1 MTKQPPLDI
10 KAIMR
15 RLPHRYPFL
24 MIDRVLKYGGD
35 EVVAIKNVSLN
46 EGFFSGHFPG
56 EPVMPGVMIGECMA
70 QSAAFLGTAA
80 DVPEREQGQEIS
92 SIGLKAFLTSID
104 LKLKHVVVPGDQ
116 LMLTTRAVRRLGK
129 MMRVNALASV
139 DGRQVAEAEFTVVLL

>member
-1 MTKQPPLDI
+1 MTNQPVLDI
-10 KAIMR
+10 QAVMR

-35 EVVAIKNVSLN
+35 EVVALKNVTLN

-70 QSAAFLGTAA
+70 QSAAFLGPVTEHN
-80 DVPEREQGQEIS
+80 DTDITG
-92 SIGLKAFLTSID
+92 IGHKAFLTSID

-116 LMLTTRAVRRLGK
+116 LLLKTHAQRRLGK
-129 MMRVNALASV
+129 IMRVNAMASV
-139 DGRQVAEAEFTVVLL
+139 GGRQVAEAELTVVLL

>member
-35 EVVAIKNVSLN
+35 EVVAIKNVTLN
-46 EGFFSGHFPG
+46 EGFFNGHFPG
-56 EPVMPGVMIGECMA
+56 EPVMPGVMIAECMA
-70 QSAAFLGTAA
+70 QSAAFLGAA
-80 DVPEREQGQEIS
+80 GEREAQEMPDMGQ
-92 SIGLKAFLTSID
+92 KAFLTSID

-116 LMLTTRAVRRLGK
+116 LMVRTCSVRRLGK
-129 MMRVNALASV
+129 MMRVSSLASV
-139 DGRQVAEAEFTVVLL
+139 DDRQVAEAEFTVVLL

>member
-1 MTKQPPLDI
+1 MTKQPALDI

-35 EVVAIKNVSLN
+35 EVVAIKNVTLN
-46 EGFFSGHFPG
+46 EHFFSGHFPG

-70 QSAAFLGTAA
+70 QSAAFLGTLA
-80 DVPEREQGQEIS
+80 DVPEREQQMSG
-92 SIGLKAFLTSID
+92 IGHKAFLTSID

-129 MMRVNALASV
+129 MMRVHALASV